1 MIEDAILD
9 QMEDA
14 ILDQMEE
21 NDRGNL
27 NIYLYLS
34 SIIHKKGNAQN
45 SNGSQ
50 ISQISQMDLKWILN
64 LSKRSQI
71 SQKDLKSLKWSL
83 AIILLPMIVGPQTW
97 QW

>member
-34 SIIHKKGNAQN
+34 SIIHKKGNA
-45 SNGSQ
+45 SQ
-50 ISQISQMDLKWILN
+50 ERLG
-64 LSKRSQI
+64 
-71 SQKDLKSLKWSL
+71 
-83 AIILLPMIVGPQTW
+83 LLGW
-97 QW
+97 GL

>member
-1 MIEDAILD
+1 MIEDAILDQMEDAILDMIEDAILD

-34 SIIHKKGNAQN
+34 SIIHKMGNDFQER
-45 SNGSQ
+45 
-50 ISQISQMDLKWILN
+50 LKLLGWG
-64 LSKRSQI
+64 
-71 SQKDLKSLKWSL
+71 LK
-83 AIILLPMIVGPQTW
+83 I
-97 QW
+97 